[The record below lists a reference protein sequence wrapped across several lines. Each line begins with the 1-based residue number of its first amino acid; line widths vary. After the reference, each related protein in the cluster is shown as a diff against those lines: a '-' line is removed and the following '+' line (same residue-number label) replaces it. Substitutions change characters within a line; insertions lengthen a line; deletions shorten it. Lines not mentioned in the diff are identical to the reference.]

1 MSKLTGPGA
10 DLIYRFVHCVD
21 QGLITANEQS
31 SAPGDL
37 ADVAEALKQ
46 VLGGKRF
53 EKAFDLKRKKD
64 KDPWVFA
71 TALAIHPLIK
81 EREKWVII
89 HITVNRWREACGQ
102 KPLSETRMITLYNEH
117 KGRLHLS
124 ELLAE
129 HRQKL
134 R

>member
-1 MSKLTGPGA
+1 
-10 DLIYRFVHCVD
+10 
-21 QGLITANEQS
+21 
-31 SAPGDL
+31 
-37 ADVAEALKQ
+37 
-46 VLGGKRF
+46 
-53 EKAFDLKRKKD
+53 
-64 KDPWVFA
+64 
-71 TALAIHPLIK
+71 LIK

-89 HITVNRWREACGQ
+89 HITVNRWREASGQ